1 MKSVHMIVGGAILM
15 VPVFAAPNAYLSR
28 VGPKPLGFS
37 APTRPLEEILAK
49 LPPLPNGLPEKPA
62 PESEPK
68 SQQPI
73 VEPGPLG
80 PVFPEPE
87 PTIESIQL
95 PDPWPTVSPGT
106 PTTGTPAST
115 ALPPSN
121 GGSPAGQTQISLN
134 PENLIR
140 FFTRQNL
147 GQTNSFQPS
156 TSIAIPVPFIPGTPT
171 TPTSS
176 RVEFRQD

>member
-1 MKSVHMIVGGAILM
+1 MA
-15 VPVFAAPNAYLSR
+15 PVFAAPNAYLSR

-62 PESEPK
+62 PELEPK
-68 SQQPI
+68 SQQTI

-87 PTIESIQL
+87 PAIDSIRL

-106 PTTGTPAST
+106 PTTGETPPT
-115 ALPPSN
+115 ILPLPN
-121 GGSPAGQTQISLN
+121 GSSSAGQTQISLS

-140 FFTRQNL
+140 FFIRQNP

-156 TSIAIPVPFIPGTPT
+156 TSVAIPVPFIPGTPT

-176 RVEFRQD
+176 SVQFRQD